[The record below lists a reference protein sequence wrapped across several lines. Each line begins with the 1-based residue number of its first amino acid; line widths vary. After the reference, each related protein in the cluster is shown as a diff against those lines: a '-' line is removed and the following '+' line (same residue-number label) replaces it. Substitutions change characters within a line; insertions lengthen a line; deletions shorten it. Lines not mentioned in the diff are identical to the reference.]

1 MKIEVLTSNWNGLAG
16 GVHEIEKPSRELY
29 GLVGGAEAAGVVKV
43 RAIPMED
50 REKLKKHVESQ
61 AASEK
66 AYERAQESGAWLEGQ
81 AIQADLDAKNPDAP
95 KVSV

>member
-1 MKIEVLTSNWNGLAG
+1 MKIEVLLSSWNGLAG
-16 GVHEIEKPSRELY
+16 GVHEIEKPSREMY
-29 GLVGGAEAAGVVKV
+29 KLVGAAEAAGVVKI

-50 REKLKKHVESQ
+50 RDKLRKHIESQ

-66 AYERAQESGAWLEGQ
+66 AYERALESGAWHEGQ
-81 AIQADLDAKNPDAP
+81 KIQADLDAANPDAP